1 MSVENKEELMARIDA
16 SLNQVRP
23 YLEADGG
30 GISLVDI
37 TDEMDVLVELH
48 GACTSCSMSSMT
60 MKAGVESTI
69 RTSFPEIRSVQA
81 IQ

>member
-30 GISLVDI
+30 GISVVDI
-37 TDEMDVLVELH
+37 TDEIITVVM
-48 GACTSCSMSSMT
+48 
-60 MKAGVESTI
+60 
-69 RTSFPEIRSVQA
+69 A
-81 IQ
+81 IQFFTAFVFNMVLLR